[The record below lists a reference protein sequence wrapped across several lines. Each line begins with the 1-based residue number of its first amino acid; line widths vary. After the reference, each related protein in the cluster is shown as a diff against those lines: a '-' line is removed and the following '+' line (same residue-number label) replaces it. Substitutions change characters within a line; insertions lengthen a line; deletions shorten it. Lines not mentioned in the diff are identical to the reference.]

1 MSSGKPP
8 KKNFGSLRTHYLPS
22 ASIAEIFVI
31 WAIILRDLWGDILR
45 VAHAQSDYEPVA
57 HSRKSIH
64 DCEEIREFLT
74 RILVATAGR
83 TQTAGK

>member
-1 MSSGKPP
+1 M
-8 KKNFGSLRTHYLPS
+8 
-22 ASIAEIFVI
+22 
-31 WAIILRDLWGDILR
+31 RDFWGDILR
-45 VAHAQSDYEPVA
+45 VAHAQSDYEQ
-57 HSRKSIH
+57 SRTPGKSIH